1 MDGVDDFLNGAELEP
16 EAIEADAPEAEVE
29 AEPEAIVPVR
39 DERGRFAP
47 KGEQPETPEPSAPPA
62 LEEPQHTIPPK
73 ALQEERRKRQ
83 ELEQRYADL
92 EHRLN
97 AMNQQP
103 AAPAPDIFEDADGYF
118 NHRLSQTLPQIKEAI
133 LEEIRVERVR
143 ETSEEARSKY
153 ADFDDKVSTF
163 ADMVRVNPA
172 LEKQMLA
179 AKNPAE
185 FAYSTAKAQ
194 MDLAQYGSLDALVA
208 ARVKEELAKAQPAAP
223 APSIPE
229 SLADAQSARS
239 STVTQAPLS
248 LDDILGRKA

>member
-29 AEPEAIVPVR
+29 AEPEAIAPVR
-39 DERGRFAP
+39 DEKGRFAP

-83 ELEQRYADL
+83 ELEQQIAELRQHMAQAQ
-92 EHRLN
+92 N
-97 AMNQQP
+97 P
-103 AAPAPDIFEDADGYF
+103 PAPAPDIFEDADGYF
-118 NHRLSQTLPQIKEAI
+118 NHRLSQTLPQIKDAI

-163 ADMVRVNPA
+163 ADMVRVNPV

-229 SLADAQSARS
+229 SLADAQSARTS
-239 STVTQAPLS
+239 ASTVQAPLS
-248 LDDILGRKA
+248 LDDILRR